1 MPFKTPITV
10 KTVVNNIHA
19 KKYLLPNIQRELV
32 WNLEKIT
39 KLFDSLM
46 RDYPI
51 GSFLFWKVEDHATG
65 EFQFYEFLREYHE
78 RDSIH
83 NPKANV
89 VGETGITAILDGQ
102 QRFTSLYLG
111 LKGSYTYRMPRGRWD
126 DPRAFP
132 KRELY
137 LNLLAESKDPEMK
150 YDFQFLTDE
159 EKGVRDENT
168 YWFKVGKIL
177 DFDSNDPNQIFT
189 HLVSQGLSNNSFAG
203 QCLFK
208 LSKVTHSDPLI
219 NYFEEEEQD
228 LDKVLQIFVRINSGE
243 PLTYSDMLLSIA
255 AAQWQDKDARDE
267 IYGLV
272 DELNNTRDG
281 FAFNK
286 DYVLKA
292 CLVLSD
298 TKDIAFKINNFNA
311 SNMRK
316 IEQRWEEISAALQLS
331 TSLAA
336 NFGFSYQ
343 TLTANYA
350 LIPIAYYLLKKKADS
365 SFIQSAR
372 FEEDRRTIRKWL
384 TIALLKQIFGGQPD
398 NVLRPIRNI
407 IRENYETFP
416 VEMIKAELKGTKT
429 MKFGEEEIEELLS
442 TKYGGRYTF
451 LVLSLLYPNLDYR
464 NQFHQDHVYPKSFF
478 TSRRKLTSKGIP
490 QEKQEF
496 YINNYNYLANLQ
508 LLEGPPNQE
517 KSDSDFQQWLNK
529 IYKDKDAKSDF
540 MRRNF
545 IPTDLDLSYSNFE
558 EFFKAREDLI
568 KHKLK
573 LLLID

>member
-1 MPFKTPITV
+1 MPFKTPIPV
-10 KTVVNNIHA
+10 KAVVNNIHA

-32 WNLEKIT
+32 WDLEKIT

-51 GSFLFWKVEDHATG
+51 GSFLFWKVDDHALG

-78 RDSIH
+78 RDSVH

-137 LNLLAESKDPEMK
+137 LNLLAESKEPELK
-150 YDFQFLTDE
+150 YDFQFLTDD

-168 YWFKVGKIL
+168 YWFKVGEIL
-177 DFDSNDPNQIFT
+177 DFDPNDPSQIFT
-189 HLVSQGLSNNSFAG
+189 HLVNQGLSNYSFAG

-208 LSKVTHSDPLI
+208 LSKVIHTDLLI

-228 LDKVLQIFVRINSGE
+228 LNKVLQIFVRINSGK

-272 DELNNTRDG
+272 DGLNNVRDG
-281 FAFNK
+281 FDFDK
-286 DYVLKA
+286 DYILKA

-316 IEQRWEEISAALQLS
+316 IEQMWEEISAALQLS

-336 NFGFSYQ
+336 NFGFNYQ
-343 TLTANYA
+343 TLSANYA
-350 LIPIAYYLLKKKADS
+350 LIPIAYYLLKKEADS
-365 SFIQSAR
+365 SFIYSAKY
-372 FEEDRRTIRKWL
+372 EEDRRTIRKWL
-384 TIALLKQIFGGQPD
+384 IIALLRQIFGGQPD
-398 NVLRPIRNI
+398 NVLRPIREI
-407 IRENYETFP
+407 IRKDYEAFP
-416 VEMIKAELKGTKT
+416 AEMIKAELKGTKT

-464 NQFHQDHVYPKSFF
+464 NQFHQDHIHPKSFF

-490 QEKQEF
+490 QEYQDF
-496 YINNYNYLANLQ
+496 YMNKCNYLANLQ
-508 LLEGPPNQE
+508 LLEGSPNQE

-529 IYKDKDAKSDF
+529 IHKDKDAKSDF
-540 MRRNF
+540 MRRNS
-545 IPTDLDLSYSNFE
+545 IPIDVDLSFNNFE
-558 EFFKAREDLI
+558 KFFEAREDLI

-573 LLLID
+573 HLLID

>member
-10 KTVVNNIHA
+10 KTVINNIHA

-32 WNLEKIT
+32 WDIEKIT

-51 GSFLFWKVEDHATG
+51 GSFLFWKVEDQALG
-65 EFQFYEFLREYHE
+65 EFQFYEFLREYHQIN
-78 RDSIH
+78 SVH

-111 LKGSYTYRMPRGRWD
+111 LKGSYTYRVPRGRWD

-137 LNLLAESKDPEMK
+137 LNLLSESKEPEMK

-159 EKGVRDENT
+159 EKSLRDENT

-177 DFDSNDPNQIFT
+177 EFDANDPSKIFS
-189 HLVSQGLSNNSFAG
+189 HLVNQGLSNNAFAG

-208 LSKVTHSDPLI
+208 LSKVIHSDLLI
-219 NYFEEEEQD
+219 NYFEEEDQD

-255 AAQWQDKDARDE
+255 AAQWQDRNARDE
-267 IYGLV
+267 INGLV

-281 FAFNK
+281 FSFNK

-292 CLVLSD
+292 SLVLSD
-298 TKDIAFKINNFNA
+298 IKDIAFKINNFNA
-311 SNMRK
+311 SNMRM
-316 IEQRWEEISAALQLS
+316 IEHKWEEISRALQVS
-331 TSLAA
+331 TSLVAS
-336 NFGFSYQ
+336 FGFNYQ

-350 LIPIAYYLLKKKADS
+350 LIPIAYYLLKKEADVG
-365 SFIQSAR
+365 FVQLAR
-372 FEEDRRTIRKWL
+372 FEEDRKSIRKWL
-384 TIALLKQIFGGQPD
+384 IIALLKQIFGGQPD

-407 IRENYETFP
+407 INENYEMFP
-416 VEMIKAELKGTKT
+416 SELIREELKGTKT
-429 MKFGEEEIEELLS
+429 MRFGEEEIEELLS
-442 TKYGGRYTF
+442 VKYGGRYTF

-464 NQFHQDHVYPKSFF
+464 NQFHQDHIHPKSYF
-478 TSRRKLTSKGIP
+478 TSRRKLTNKGIP
-490 QEKQEF
+490 QEKQDL
-496 YINNYNYLANLQ
+496 YMSNYNYLANLQ
-508 LLEGPPNQE
+508 LLEGSPNQE
-517 KSDSDFQQWLNK
+517 KSDSDFQDWLNK
-529 IYKDKDAKSDF
+529 TYKDKDAKSDF
-540 MRRNF
+540 MRKNYV
-545 IPTDLDLSYSNFE
+545 PLGLDLSFGNFE
-558 EFFKAREDLI
+558 EFFEAREDLI
-568 KHKLK
+568 KHKLVN
-573 LLLID
+573 LLME

>member
-19 KKYLLPNIQRELV
+19 KRYLLPNIQRELV
-32 WNLEKIT
+32 WDLEKIT

-51 GSFLFWKVEDHATG
+51 GSFLFWKVEDHAIG

-78 RDSIH
+78 RDSVR

-89 VGETGITAILDGQ
+89 AGETGITAILDGQ
-102 QRFTSLYLG
+102 QRFTALYLG
-111 LKGSYTYRMPRGRWD
+111 LKGSYTYKMPRGRWD

-137 LNLLAESKDPEMK
+137 LNLLAESKDPEMR
-150 YDFQFLTDE
+150 YDFQFLTDQ
-159 EKGVRDENT
+159 EKGVRDENR
-168 YWFKVGKIL
+168 YWFKVGKVL
-177 DFDSNDPNQIFT
+177 DFDPNDPNQIFN
-189 HLVSQGLSNNSFAG
+189 HLVNNGLSNNSFAG

-208 LSKVTHSDPLI
+208 LSKVIHSDPLI

-228 LDKVLQIFVRINSGE
+228 LNKVLQIFVRINSGK

-272 DELNNTRDG
+272 DELNNVRDG
-281 FAFNK
+281 FDFDK
-286 DYVLKA
+286 DYILKA

-298 TKDIAFKINNFNA
+298 TTDIAFKINNFNA
-311 SNMRK
+311 SNMGK

-336 NFGFSYQ
+336 NFGFNYQ
-343 TLTANYA
+343 TLSANYA
-350 LIPIAYYLLKKKADS
+350 LIPIAYYLLKKEADS
-365 SFIQSAR
+365 SFIYSAKY
-372 FEEDRRTIRKWL
+372 EEDRRAIRKWL
-384 TIALLKQIFGGQPD
+384 IIALLKKIFGGQPD
-398 NVLRPIRNI
+398 NVLRPVREI
-407 IRENYETFP
+407 IRKDYETFP
-416 VEMIKAELKGTKT
+416 AEMIKAELKGTKT

-464 NQFHQDHVYPKSFF
+464 NQFHQDHIYPKSFF

-490 QEKQEF
+490 QEYQDF
-496 YINNYNYLANLQ
+496 YMNKCNYLANLQ
-508 LLEGPPNQE
+508 LLEGSPNQE

-529 IYKDKDAKSDF
+529 IYEDKDAKSDF
-540 MRRNF
+540 MRRNS
-545 IPTDLDLSYSNFE
+545 IPTDVDLSFNNFE
-558 EFFKAREDLI
+558 KFLKAREDLI

-573 LLLID
+573 HLLID

>member
-32 WNLEKIT
+32 WDLEKIT

-51 GSFLFWKVEDHATG
+51 GSFLFWKVEDQALS

-78 RDSIH
+78 RDSVH

-89 VGETGITAILDGQ
+89 IGETGITAILDGQ

-111 LKGSYTYRMPRGRWD
+111 LKGSYTYRMPRRQWD
-126 DPRAFP
+126 DPRALP

-137 LNLLAESKDPEMK
+137 LNLLSESIDPEMR

-159 EKGVRDENT
+159 EKGVRDEKT

-177 DFDSNDPNQIFT
+177 DFDPNDPNQIYT
-189 HLVSQGLSNNSFAG
+189 YLVNLGLSNNSFAG

-208 LSKVTHSDPLI
+208 LSKVIHLDPLI

-228 LDKVLQIFVRINSGE
+228 LNKVLQIFVRINSGE
-243 PLTYSDMLLSIA
+243 PLKYSDMLLSFA
-255 AAQWQDKDARDE
+255 AAQWQNKDARDE
-267 IYGLV
+267 VNGLV
-272 DELNNTRDG
+272 DELNDTRDG
-281 FAFNK
+281 FDFDK
-286 DYVLKA
+286 DYVLKS

-298 TKDIAFKINNFNA
+298 TTDIAFNIKNFNK
-311 SNMRK
+311 SNTLK
-316 IEQRWEEISAALQLS
+316 IEQGWEEISAALQLS

-336 NFGFSYQ
+336 NFGFSYH

-350 LIPIAYYLLKKKADS
+350 LIPIAYYLLQKKVDS
-365 SFIQSAR
+365 SYIQSIR
-372 FEEDRRTIRKWL
+372 FENDRKTINKWL
-384 TIALLKQIFGGQPD
+384 IIALLKQIFGGQPD

-407 IRENYETFP
+407 IRENHEIFP
-416 VEMIKAELKGTKT
+416 AEIIKAELKGTKT
-429 MKFGEEEIEELLS
+429 MKFDEADVENLLS

-451 LVLSLLYPNLDYR
+451 
-464 NQFHQDHVYPKSFF
+464 
-478 TSRRKLTSKGIP
+478 
-490 QEKQEF
+490 
-496 YINNYNYLANLQ
+496 
-508 LLEGPPNQE
+508 
-517 KSDSDFQQWLNK
+517 
-529 IYKDKDAKSDF
+529 
-540 MRRNF
+540 
-545 IPTDLDLSYSNFE
+545 
-558 EFFKAREDLI
+558 
-568 KHKLK
+568 
-573 LLLID
+573 

>member
-1 MPFKTPITV
+1 
-10 KTVVNNIHA
+10 
-19 KKYLLPNIQRELV
+19 
-32 WNLEKIT
+32 
-39 KLFDSLM
+39 M

-51 GSFLFWKVEDHATG
+51 GSFLFWKVEDQAIG

-78 RDSIH
+78 RDSVH

-89 VGETGITAILDGQ
+89 TGEKSFTAILDGQ

-111 LKGSYTYRMPRGRWD
+111 LKSSYTYKIPRARWD

-137 LNLLAESKDPEMK
+137 LNLLAESKESELK
-150 YDFQFLTDE
+150 YDFQFLTDQ
-159 EKGVRDENT
+159 EKDVRDEHT

-177 DFDSNDPNQIFT
+177 DFDPNDPNQIFSY
-189 HLVSQGLSNNSFAG
+189 LVDNGLSGKVFAG

-208 LSKVTHSDPLI
+208 LSKVIHSDPVI
-219 NYFEEEEQD
+219 NYFEEEQD
-228 LDKVLQIFVRINSGE
+228 LEKVLQIFVRINSGE

-255 AAQWQDKDARDE
+255 AAQWQEKDARDE

-272 DELNNTRDG
+272 DDLNNTRDG
-281 FAFNK
+281 FAFDK

-292 CLVLSD
+292 CLLLSE

-316 IEQRWEEISAALQLS
+316 IEQKWEKISTALQLS

-336 NFGFSYQ
+336 NYGFSYQ

-350 LIPIAYYLLKKKADS
+350 LIPIGYYLLLKEADS
-365 SFIQSAR
+365 SFIQSAK
-372 FEEDRRTIRKWL
+372 FEADRKTIKKWL
-384 TIALLKQIFGGQPD
+384 IIALLKRIFGGQPD
-398 NVLRPIRNI
+398 NVLRPVRNI
-407 IRENYETFP
+407 IRENHDTFP
-416 VEMIKAELKGTKT
+416 GEMIKAELKGTKT

-442 TKYGGRYTF
+442 VKYGGRYTF

-464 NQFHQDHVYPKSFF
+464 NQFHQDHIYPKSFF
-478 TSRRKLTSKGIP
+478 TSRRKLTSKSIP
-490 QEKQEF
+490 QENQDY
-496 YINNYNYLANLQ
+496 YIDNYNYLANLQ
-508 LLEGPPNQE
+508 LLEGFPNQE
-517 KSDSDFQQWLNK
+517 KSDSDFKEWLNK
-529 IYKDKDAKSDF
+529 TYKDRDAKSDF

-545 IPTDLDLSYSNFE
+545 IPTDMDLSFINFE
-558 EFFKAREDLI
+558 GFIEAREKLI
-568 KHKLK
+568 QQQLK
-573 LLLID
+573 QILID

>member
-19 KKYLLPNIQRELV
+19 KRYLLPNIQRELV
-32 WNLEKIT
+32 WDLEKIT

-51 GSFLFWKVEDHATG
+51 GSFLFWKVEDHAIG

-78 RDSIH
+78 RDSVR

-102 QRFTSLYLG
+102 QRFTALYLG
-111 LKGSYTYRMPRGRWD
+111 LKGSYTYKMPRGRWD

-137 LNLLAESKDPEMK
+137 LNLLAESKDPEMR
-150 YDFQFLTDE
+150 YDFQFLTDQ
-159 EKGVRDENT
+159 EKGVRDENR
-168 YWFKVGKIL
+168 YWFKVGKVL
-177 DFDSNDPNQIFT
+177 DFDPNDPNQIFN
-189 HLVSQGLSNNSFAG
+189 HLVNNGLSNNSFAG

-208 LSKVTHSDPLI
+208 LSKVIHSDPLI

-228 LDKVLQIFVRINSGE
+228 LNKVLQIFVRINSGK

-272 DELNNTRDG
+272 DELNNVRDG
-281 FAFNK
+281 FDFDK
-286 DYVLKA
+286 DYILKA

-298 TKDIAFKINNFNA
+298 TTDIAFKINNFNA
-311 SNMRK
+311 SNMGK

-336 NFGFSYQ
+336 NFGFNYQ
-343 TLTANYA
+343 TLSANYA
-350 LIPIAYYLLKKKADS
+350 LIPIAYYLLKKEADS
-365 SFIQSAR
+365 SFIYSAKY
-372 FEEDRRTIRKWL
+372 EEDRRTIRKWL
-384 TIALLKQIFGGQPD
+384 IIALLKKIFGGQPD
-398 NVLRPIRNI
+398 NVLRPVREI
-407 IRENYETFP
+407 IRKDYETFP
-416 VEMIKAELKGTKT
+416 AEMIKAELKGTKT

-464 NQFHQDHVYPKSFF
+464 NQFHQDHIYPKSFF

-490 QEKQEF
+490 QEYQDF
-496 YINNYNYLANLQ
+496 YMNKCNYLANLQ
-508 LLEGPPNQE
+508 LLEGSPNQE

-540 MRRNF
+540 MRRNS
-545 IPTDLDLSYSNFE
+545 IPTDVDLSFNNFE
-558 EFFKAREDLI
+558 KFFKAREDLI

-573 LLLID
+573 HLLID

>member
-10 KTVVNNIHA
+10 KAAVNNIHA

-32 WNLEKIT
+32 WDIGKIT

-51 GSFLFWKVEDHATG
+51 GSFLFWKVEDHVTG

-111 LKGSYTYRMPRGRWD
+111 LKGSYTYKMPRRRWD
-126 DPRAFP
+126 DPSAFP
-132 KRELY
+132 KRELH
-137 LNLLAESKDPEMK
+137 LNLLAESKGPEMR

-159 EKGVRDENT
+159 EKRATDENT

-177 DFDSNDPNQIFT
+177 DFDPNDPSQIYNY
-189 HLVSQGLSNNSFAG
+189 LVKNGLSNNSFAG

-208 LSKVTHSDPLI
+208 LSRVIHLDPLI

-228 LDKVLQIFVRINSGE
+228 LNKVLEIFVRINSGK

-255 AAQWQDKDARDE
+255 AAQWKVKDARQE

-272 DELNNTRDG
+272 DQLNNVRDG
-281 FAFNK
+281 FDFDK

-298 TKDIAFKINNFNA
+298 TKDIAFQISNFNA
-311 SNMRK
+311 SNMGK
-316 IEQRWEEISAALQLS
+316 IEQRWEEIAGALQLS

-350 LIPIAYYLLKKKADS
+350 LIPIAYYLLKKEADS
-365 SFIQSAR
+365 SFIYSAKY
-372 FEEDRRTIRKWL
+372 EEDRKAIRKWL
-384 TIALLKQIFGGQPD
+384 LVALLKQIFGGQPD
-398 NVLRPIRNI
+398 NVLRPVREI
-407 IRENYETFP
+407 IRKGHETFP
-416 VEMIKAELKGTKT
+416 AEMIRAQLKGTKT
-429 MKFGEEEIEELLS
+429 MKLDEDDTEELLS
-442 TKYGGRYTF
+442 AKYGGRYTF

-464 NQFHQDHVYPKSFF
+464 NQFHQDHIHPKSFF
-478 TSRRKLTSKGIP
+478 SSRRKLTSKGIP
-490 QEKQEF
+490 QEYHDF
-496 YINNYNYLANLQ
+496 YMSKCNYLANLQ

-517 KSDSDFQQWLNK
+517 KSDSDFQQWLNR
-529 IYKDKDAKSDF
+529 IYKDEDAKSVF
-540 MRRNF
+540 MRTNS
-545 IPTDLDLSYSNFE
+545 IPTDLDLSFSNFE
-558 EFFKAREDLI
+558 EFFKARQDLI
-568 KHKLK
+568 KDRLK
-573 LLLID
+573 RLLID

>member
-10 KTVVNNIHA
+10 KAVVNNIHA

-32 WNLEKIT
+32 WDLGKIT

-126 DPRAFP
+126 DPGAFP

-177 DFDSNDPNQIFT
+177 DFDPNDPNQIFT
-189 HLVSQGLSNNSFAG
+189 HLVNNGLSNNSFAG

-208 LSKVTHSDPLI
+208 LSKVIHSDPLI
-219 NYFEEEEQD
+219 NYFEEEDQD
-228 LDKVLQIFVRINSGE
+228 LNKVLQIFVRINSGK

-272 DELNNTRDG
+272 DELNNVRDG
-281 FAFNK
+281 FDFDK
-286 DYVLKA
+286 DYILKA

-298 TKDIAFKINNFNA
+298 TTDIAFKINNFNA

-336 NFGFSYQ
+336 NFGFNYQ
-343 TLTANYA
+343 TLSANYA
-350 LIPIAYYLLKKKADS
+350 LIPIAYYLLKKEADS
-365 SFIQSAR
+365 SFIYSAKY
-372 FEEDRRTIRKWL
+372 EEDRKTIRKWL
-384 TIALLKQIFGGQPD
+384 IIALLKQIFGGQPD
-398 NVLRPIRNI
+398 NVLRPVREI
-407 IRENYETFP
+407 IRKDYETFP
-416 VEMIKAELKGTKT
+416 AEMIRAELKGTKT

-451 LVLSLLYPNLDYR
+451 LVLSLLYSNLDYR
-464 NQFHQDHVYPKSFF
+464 NQFHQDHIYPKSFF

-490 QEKQEF
+490 QEYQDF
-496 YINNYNYLANLQ
+496 YMNKCNYLANLQ

-540 MRRNF
+540 MRRNS
-545 IPTDLDLSYSNFE
+545 IPTDVDLSFNNFE
-558 EFFKAREDLI
+558 KFFKAREDLI

-573 LLLID
+573 HLLID